1 MQPPFSFEAGAYNG
15 FGPFT
20 GGPVTSAIK
29 GRVMK
34 RSAGLLAI
42 LFVPAFMLAGV
53 IANSAMAQEK
63 AKAKAAPLK
72 QELKVLL
79 ENDKVR
85 VYEARSKPGA
95 ESEMRERPFRVI
107 RYMTDATILRT
118 NADGKTETLRR
129 KAGEVR
135 AAGPDQPYKTK
146 NVGKRT
152 YVVYV
157 VQPK

>member
-1 MQPPFSFEAGAYNG
+1 MKISASFL
-15 FGPFT
+15 
-20 GGPVTSAIK
+20 
-29 GRVMK
+29 
-34 RSAGLLAI
+34 AGLL
-42 LFVPAFMLAGV
+42 VPAFMLMGV
-53 IANSAMAQEK
+53 SANQAAAQE
-63 AKAKAAPLK
+63 KAKAAPLK

-107 RYMTDATILRT
+107 RYLTNASILRT
-118 NADGKTETLRR
+118 NADGTTETVQR

-135 AAGPDQPYKTK
+135 AAGPDKPYKTK
-146 NVGKRT
+146 NVGKST
-152 YVVYV
+152 YIVYV

>member
-1 MQPPFSFEAGAYNG
+1 MKMSASF
-15 FGPFT
+15 F
-20 GGPVTSAIK
+20 
-29 GRVMK
+29 
-34 RSAGLLAI
+34 AGLL
-42 LFVPAFMLAGV
+42 VPAFMLTGV
-53 IANSAMAQEK
+53 SANQAMAQE
-63 AKAKAAPLK
+63 KAKAAPLK

-107 RYMTDATILRT
+107 RYLTNATILRT
-118 NADGKTETLRR
+118 NADGTTETVKR

-135 AAGPDQPYKTK
+135 AAGPDKPYKTK
-146 NVGKRT
+146 NVGKAE

>member
-1 MQPPFSFEAGAYNG
+1 MKGAASL
-15 FGPFT
+15 
-20 GGPVTSAIK
+20 SAILVSV
-29 GRVMK
+29 VM
-34 RSAGLLAI
+34 SAGL
-42 LFVPAFMLAGV
+42 

-63 AKAKAAPLK
+63 KAKAAPPK

-107 RYMTDATILRT
+107 RYMTNARIQRT
-118 NADGKTETLRR
+118 YADGKTDIVER

-135 AAGPDQPYKTK
+135 AAGPDQAYKTK
-146 NVGKRT
+146 NIGKAT

>member
-1 MQPPFSFEAGAYNG
+1 
-15 FGPFT
+15 
-20 GGPVTSAIK
+20 
-29 GRVMK
+29 MK
-34 RSAGLLAI
+34 RLIRFFMGVL
-42 LFVPAFMLAGV
+42 VPAFMLAGV
-53 IANSAMAQEK
+53 AALPAMAQEK

-72 QELKVLL
+72 QELKMLL

-107 RYMTDATILRT
+107 RYMTDAKILRT
-118 NADGKTETLRR
+118 YADGKTDTVER

-135 AAGPDQPYKTK
+135 AAGPDKPYKTK
-146 NVGKRT
+146 NVGKST

>member
-1 MQPPFSFEAGAYNG
+1 
-15 FGPFT
+15 
-20 GGPVTSAIK
+20 
-29 GRVMK
+29 MK
-34 RSAGLLAI
+34 RSAGLFAI

-53 IANSAMAQEK
+53 IANSAMAQG
-63 AKAKAAPLK
+63 KAKAAPLK

-107 RYMTDATILRT
+107 RYLTNARIQRTD
-118 NADGKTETLRR
+118 ADGKTEIVER

-135 AAGPDQPYKTK
+135 AAGPDKPYKTK
-146 NVGKRT
+146 NVGKST

>member
-1 MQPPFSFEAGAYNG
+1 MRKLAGAL
-15 FGPFT
+15 
-20 GGPVTSAIK
+20 
-29 GRVMK
+29 
-34 RSAGLLAI
+34 AGLL
-42 LFVPAFMLAGV
+42 VPAFFVAGV
-53 IANSAMAQEK
+53 IATPAMAQEK
-63 AKAKAAPLK
+63 AKGAQLK

-85 VYEARSKPGA
+85 VYEARSAPGA

-107 RYMTDATILRT
+107 RFLTDARIQRT
-118 NADGKTETLRR
+118 YADGKTEIVER

-135 AAGPDQPYKTK
+135 AAGPDKPYKTK

-152 YVVYV
+152 YVVYG